1 MSSRGSSSTKARRE
15 QQTAPPPPP
24 LEEDDLLSGSEEG
37 DMGDDL
43 LTGALY
49 TRDGT
54 PLCEAIV
61 YIATYIATLSN
72 NIQATVEKNLR
83 LQKFMAKQLQII
95 SSALTSD
102 PTSEDEQHQDD
113 EEANSTAAQMD
124 APAQTLSATT
134 PAPSGEASSPPQSDS
149 RPDDVLSK

>member
-1 MSSRGSSSTKARRE
+1 
-15 QQTAPPPPP
+15 
-24 LEEDDLLSGSEEG
+24 
-37 DMGDDL
+37 MGDDL

-49 TRDGT
+49 TCDGT
-54 PLCEAIV
+54 PLCKAIV
-61 YIATYIATLSN
+61 YIATSIATLSN
-72 NIQATVEKNLR
+72 NIQATAEKILR
-83 LQKFMAKQLQII
+83 LQKFMAKQLQIV

-134 PAPSGEASSPPQSDS
+134 PAPS
-149 RPDDVLSK
+149 